1 VHQVEAFSR
10 QAKENTMKI
19 GIPDNKPLVSPALTE
34 RTGTAKT
41 SDPSTQA
48 GSAQD
53 SATVALSS
61 TASLLST
68 GAGDGSFDAAKVERI
83 AQAIR
88 DGKFTVN
95 ADKIADKL
103 IANASELLQ
112 PRS

>member
-1 VHQVEAFSR
+1 
-10 QAKENTMKI
+10 MKI
-19 GIPDNKPLVSPALTE
+19 GTPDNKPLVSPTPAE
-34 RTGTAKT
+34 RKSTANDTGVKA
-41 SDPSTQA
+41 Q
-48 GSAQD
+48 SAPD

-61 TASLLST
+61 TASLLSS
-68 GAGDGSFDAAKVERI
+68 GSGDGSFDAGKVQRI

-112 PRS
+112 PLS

>member
-1 VHQVEAFSR
+1 
-10 QAKENTMKI
+10 MKI
-19 GIPDNKPLVSPALTE
+19 GTPDNKPLVSPALAE
-34 RTGTAKT
+34 RKATSNDSQVKAKGT
-41 SDPSTQA
+41 
-48 GSAQD
+48 QD

-61 TASLLST
+61 TASLLS
-68 GAGDGSFDAAKVERI
+68 GASGDGSFDAAKVERI

-88 DGKFTVN
+88 DGQFSIN